1 MKQYSDEVQQYY
13 DQYLQTTDCNQLVGV
28 EEVNEELFGV
38 HVFPNPAR
46 EKITIQT
53 TRSFISKIELFNI
66 VGSLVHSDAS
76 LRTAN
81 ASVDVS
87 SYSPGLYSVRIY
99 LEDGT
104 TEVRKIIVE

>member
-1 MKQYSDEVQQYY
+1 VQQYY

-28 EEVNEELFGV
+28 EELNEELLGV
-38 HVFPNPAR
+38 HVYPNPAK

-53 TRSFISKIELFNI
+53 TRSSISKIELFNI
-66 VGSLVHSDAS
+66 VGSLVHSETR
-76 LRTAN
+76 LKTAN
-81 ASVDVS
+81 TSVDIS
-87 SYSPGLYSVRIY
+87 AYTPGLYSVRIY